1 MKKIFY
7 LVAIALL
14 MSCAG
19 TPVAED
25 TKAKEAQLVRYKQ
38 ELHELNQKI
47 AALEKELQEG
57 KEFEYVNVKVSEI
70 QPRLFEHFIE
80 VTGSVEADQE
90 VNVSPE
96 GSGKI
101 IDILVKEGQKV
112 EKGAALATLNTEIL
126 DQSIE
131 EIKISLDLA
140 QTTFERQKNLWEQK
154 IGSELQFLQA
164 KSNKESLERRLES
177 LQAQKDMAIVKS
189 PVSGVVDVIY
199 QKKGEIASPQMPFAK
214 VVNIDKIKIYA
225 EVSESYLT
233 KIKKEDEVVVD
244 FPALNKQVKARINMI
259 GNYINPNN
267 RTFRLRIN
275 IDNRDNMIKPN
286 LLSVV
291 KIRDYVASDAF
302 VVPSLLVKEDFKGEY
317 TFIVENNGN
326 GQLAKKI
333 YVKSGVSSN
342 NMSEITEGLK
352 AGDLIIS
359 EGYNQVVSGTHV
371 KF

>member
-19 TPVAED
+19 TPVTED

-101 IDILVKEGQKV
+101 INILVKEGQKV

-342 NMSEITEGLK
+342 NMSEITKGLK

>member
-1 MKKIFY
+1 MRKILY
-7 LVAIALL
+7 IVTIGLLV
-14 MSCAG
+14 SCAG
-19 TPVAED
+19 TNVES
-25 TKAKEAQLVRYKQ
+25 AKEKEALLAKYKQ
-38 ELHELNQKI
+38 EAHELSQKI

-57 KEFEYVNVKVSEI
+57 KEIEYVNVKVTEI
-70 QPRLFEHFIE
+70 QPQLFEHFIE

-101 IDILVKEGQKV
+101 VDIIVKEGQKV
-112 EKGAALATLNTEIL
+112 EKGATLAILNTEML
-126 DQSIE
+126 DQSIAE
-131 EIKISLDLA
+131 VKISLDLA
-140 QTTFERQKNLWEQK
+140 TVTYQRQKNLWDQK

-177 LQAQKDMAIVKS
+177 LQAQKDMTIIKS

-199 QKKGEIASPQMPFAK
+199 QKKGEIASAQIPFAK

-225 EVSESYLT
+225 EVSEAYLT
-233 KIKKEDEVVVD
+233 KLRQGDELTID
-244 FPALNKQVKARINMI
+244 FPTLNKQMKAKINMI
-259 GNYINPNN
+259 GNYINPDN
-267 RTFRLRIN
+267 RTFRIRIN

-291 KIRDYVASDAF
+291 KIRDYVAKEAF
-302 VVPSLLVKEDFKGEY
+302 VVPSLLVKKDFKGEY
-317 TFIVENNGN
+317 TFIIEN
-326 GQLAKKI
+326 QLAKKV
-333 YVKSGVSSN
+333 YVKSGVSNN
-342 NMSEITEGLK
+342 NMAEITEGLK
-352 AGDLIIS
+352 SGDLIIS